1 MKITILN
8 ENVTYKRGLLCEHG
22 LSLLIEQEGKRW
34 LFDTGQTEVFIRN
47 AKRLGVSLKNLDGI
61 ILS

>member
-8 ENVTYKRGLLCEHG
+8 ENVTYKRGLPCEHG
-22 LSLLIEQEGKRW
+22 LSLLIEQGGKRW

-47 AKRLGVSLKNLDGI
+47 AKR
-61 ILS
+61 

>member
-22 LSLLIEQEGKRW
+22 LSLLIEQGENGGCLTPGR
-34 LFDTGQTEVFIRN
+34 R
-47 AKRLGVSLKNLDGI
+47 RC
-61 ILS
+61 LSGMRSG